1 MRFSDIRHQE
11 PALAAIA
18 GAFAADRLP
27 HGFIFCG
34 PSGVGKALAARA
46 LANALLC
53 DSPKRGSSHTAPEP
67 CGQCDQC
74 RLTEREAHPDLNWF
88 RKPLERTELTIGVVA
103 RKEGRK
109 DSPDGFTINES
120 VQFKPMQA
128 RRRVTVIEG
137 AELMNVEAAN
147 AFLKTFEEAPEGSY
161 LVLLVTALDRLL
173 PTIRSRGRLVRFRA
187 LPDEF
192 VSELLAR
199 DHKLPATDAAVV
211 ARFAEGSMER
221 AAELVRSDFAALRRK
236 VLEALSR
243 LDGPAALNL
252 ADEINDWASEQAKS
266 EIQTDAKVEENTLRR
281 LYLKR
286 ALALVAS
293 LMRDAALV
301 RAGVPQ
307 TQLMNPDATALVEQL
322 AARLSPQA
330 LHGATRQFVDWQ
342 TAVDRNAHNQLLMEN
357 ACLEL
362 SRLAGTSPT
371 R

>member
-1 MRFSDIRHQE
+1 VRFSDIRHQE
-11 PALAAIA
+11 PALATIA
-18 GAFAADRLP
+18 GALAADRLP

-46 LANALLC
+46 LANVLLC
-53 DSPKRGSSHTAPEP
+53 DAPKHGPGRAGAPEP

-74 RLTEREAHPDLNWF
+74 RLTERQAHPDLNWF
-88 RKPLERTELTIGVVA
+88 RKPLEKSELTIAVVT
-103 RKEGRK
+103 RREG
-109 DSPDGFTINES
+109 SPEGFTINES

-128 RRRVTVIEG
+128 RCRVTVVED
-137 AELMNVEAAN
+137 AELMNVAAAN
-147 AFLKTFEEAPEGSY
+147 AFLKTFEEAPAGSY

-199 DHKLPATDAAVV
+199 DHQLATADAAVV

-236 VLEALSR
+236 ILEALTR
-243 LDGPAALNL
+243 LDGPAALKL
-252 ADEINDWASEQAKS
+252 ADEINEWASEQAKS

-286 ALALVAS
+286 ALALAVS
-293 LMRDAALV
+293 LLRDAALV
-301 RAGVPQ
+301 RAGASQ
-307 TQLMNPDATALVEQL
+307 SQLMNPDAAALVGQW
-322 AARLSPQA
+322 AARLTPEA
-330 LHGATRQFVDWQ
+330 LHGAARQFVDWQ
-342 TAVDRNAHNQLLMEN
+342 TAVDRNVHNQLLMEN

-362 SRLAGTSPT
+362 SRLASVNK
-371 R
+371 

>member
-1 MRFSDIRHQE
+1 VRFSDLRHQE
-11 PALAAIA
+11 PALAALA
-18 GAFAADRLP
+18 AAFASDRLP

-46 LANALLC
+46 LANTLLC
-53 DSPKRGSSHTAPEP
+53 DKPIRGSSTVAPEP

-74 RLTEREAHPDLNWF
+74 RLTQRQAHPDLNWF
-88 RKPLERTELTIGVVA
+88 RKPLEKSELTIGVVT
-103 RKEGRK
+103 RREG
-109 DSPDGFTINES
+109 SPDGFTINES

-128 RRRVTVIEG
+128 RCRVTVIED
-137 AELMNVEAAN
+137 AELMNTAAAN
-147 AFLKTFEEAPEGSY
+147 AFLKTFEEAPDGSY

-187 LPDEF
+187 LPDAF

-199 DHKLPATDAAVV
+199 DHQLSAPDAAVV
-211 ARFAEGSMER
+211 ARFAEGSMAR
-221 AAELVRSDFAALRRK
+221 AAELVRSDFSALRRK
-236 VLEALSR
+236 VLEALTR
-243 LDGPAALNL
+243 LDGPAALVL

-293 LMRDAALV
+293 LLRDAALV

-307 TQLMNPDATALVEQL
+307 SQLMNPDAAALIGQL
-322 AARLSPQA
+322 SSRLTPEA
-330 LHGATRQFVDWQ
+330 LHAAARQFVDWQ
-342 TAVDRNAHNQLLMEN
+342 SAVDRNAHNQLLMEN

-362 SRLAGTSPT
+362 SRLASVK
-371 R
+371 

>member
-1 MRFSDIRHQE
+1 MHFSEIRHQE
-11 PALAAIA
+11 AALSAIA
-18 GAFAADRLP
+18 GAFASDRLP

-46 LANALLC
+46 LANVLMC
-53 DSPKRGSSHTAPEP
+53 DAPKRGHSKTGAPEP

-88 RKPLERTELTIGVVA
+88 RRSAEKSELTIDVVT
-103 RKEGRK
+103 RRPK
-109 DSPDGFTINES
+109 SPDGFTINES

-128 RRRVTVIEG
+128 RCRVTVVED
-137 AELMNVEAAN
+137 AELMNGPAAN

-187 LPDEF
+187 LPDAF

-199 DHKLPATDAAVV
+199 DHKLSATDAAVV

-236 VLEALSR
+236 VLETLTR

-307 TQLMNPDATALVEQL
+307 AQLMNPDAAALIGQL
-322 AARLSPQA
+322 AARLTPEA
-330 LHGATRQFVDWQ
+330 LHGAARQFVDWQ

-362 SRLAGTSPT
+362 SRLAGSK
-371 R
+371 